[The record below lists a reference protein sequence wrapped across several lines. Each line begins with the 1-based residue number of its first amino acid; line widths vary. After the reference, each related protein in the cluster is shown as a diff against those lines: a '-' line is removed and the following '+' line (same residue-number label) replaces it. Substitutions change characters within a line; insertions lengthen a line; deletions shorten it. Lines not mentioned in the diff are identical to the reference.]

1 MLARFTEQPQ
11 PVCAVLL
18 EDGGDRVLMLS
29 STELWFHRFLNDA
42 LVTKPGDKDVVKK
55 IKDAIRE
62 ILSTRYQDEGIETML
77 SVAMYI
83 VPRFKKRPFLTAE
96 RKASVKSHLKYE
108 LEILILDERW
118 LEESQGKVTFE
129 IWLILDKRQL
139 RQGAGVITVISAEEE
154 Q

>member
-1 MLARFTEQPQ
+1 
-11 PVCAVLL
+11 
-18 EDGGDRVLMLS
+18 
-29 STELWFHRFLNDA
+29 LNDA

-108 LEILILDERW
+108 LEILILDER
-118 LEESQGKVTFE
+118 
-129 IWLILDKRQL
+129 
-139 RQGAGVITVISAEEE
+139 
-154 Q
+154 